1 MHNAMNLAYEPHDEI
16 YSALQSVRETFHRE
30 GRISDANAKL
40 DETVKLL
47 AIHYGYLIGLV
58 DATEY
63 ARLKDRRTFSAR
75 CLNSIFVQLAKEP
88 IFSRR
93 GMGSIFGSA
102 PTTIFEEGD
111 ETIAHELFVA
121 AGQAF
126 EAQTSDKHRLDILN
140 EAYGHHVRDNF
151 RNHVEDAQ
159 YMTPP
164 EVVDFMVSVALN
176 LVPKPKIDRLSD
188 FIVADPSCGVGS
200 FLTSWR
206 RICIDVH
213 GLEESQRLR
222 CIGQDKVDR
231 MVRLTAI
238 NMIFSDCPNDDVFL
252 GNAIH
257 DDSPLSKYNG
267 QVDLI
272 LTNPPFG
279 ARFATESLQK
289 TSQFNTPFFA
299 NISSKTRA
307 IDSEFLFIDRYLTLL
322 KPEGLCF
329 VIVPDGVV
337 SAKGTASILRQH
349 LTRNAE
355 LIAVIELPSVTFA
368 QAGTRTKTAI
378 LGFRKTN
385 SPRQSYPVFF
395 SEVDELG
402 YKVSKRKGVPLKRPE
417 GKNELPC
424 VANAFKDSI
433 KTFYVAE
440 KSINAAWCDLEPG
453 KVDTWTPRRMIFG
466 QEILKR
472 QVRHDL
478 ISLRD
483 LTEVP
488 RKRKSSIHSKDT
500 FFISVLH
507 IIGEGILDIPGI
519 KSYEPIT
526 PGLPVEPGEVI
537 LSRINPRIPRAAVVP
552 DLGRKLLCS
561 SEFEILRPTSQISP
575 YTLVFLLLC
584 PFVQGQIQSLTAG
597 TSSSHSRVKP
607 RQVYD
612 VLLPDL
618 VSLNYREYKVN
629 LSQYEESCKKITEC
643 LIEIEK
649 FRQSLDIDNILE
661 YKNRINRSVNKA
673 EC

>member
-1 MHNAMNLAYEPHDEI
+1 MHNVMNPAYEPYEEI

-58 DATEY
+58 DSTEY
-63 ARLKDRRTFSAR
+63 ARLKDRGIFSANF
-75 CLNSIFVQLAKEP
+75 LNSIFAQVAKEP
-88 IFSRR
+88 VFSRP

-111 ETIAHELFVA
+111 EKIAHELFVA
-121 AGQAF
+121 TGQAF
-126 EAQTSDKHRLDILN
+126 EAQVSDQHRLDVLN

-164 EVVDFMVSVALN
+164 EVVDFMVNLALC
-176 LVPKPKIDRLSD
+176 LVPSAKMNELND

-206 RICIDVH
+206 RACVDVR
-213 GLEESQRLR
+213 GLTEGRRLK

-257 DDSPLSKYNG
+257 DDSPLSTYNG

-279 ARFATESLQK
+279 ARFAAESLRE
-289 TSQFNTPFFA
+289 TSQFSTPFFA
-299 NISSKTRA
+299 HLSSGTRA
-307 IDSEFLFIDRYLTLL
+307 IDSELLFIDRYLTLL

-329 VIVPDGVV
+329 VVVPDGVV
-337 SAKGTASILRQH
+337 SAKGTASILRQY

-355 LIAVIELPSVTFA
+355 LVAVVELPSVTFA

-378 LGFRKTN
+378 LGFRKTI
-385 SPRQSYPVFF
+385 SPRQLYPVFF
-395 SEVDELG
+395 SEVDDLG
-402 YKVSKRKGVPLKRPE
+402 YKVSKRKGVPLKRLE
-417 GKNELPC
+417 GKNELPS
-424 VANAFKDSI
+424 VARAFKNSVE
-433 KTFYVAE
+433 TFFIAE
-440 KSINAAWCDLEPG
+440 ESVNAAWCELDPG
-453 KVDTWTPRRMIFG
+453 KVDTWTPRRMIFD

-472 QVRHDL
+472 QARHNL
-478 ISLRD
+478 ISLKD
-483 LTEVP
+483 LTEAP
-488 RKRKSSIHSKDT
+488 SKRRTSAYSKET

-552 DLGRKLLCS
+552 DLGRTLLCS
-561 SEFEILRPTSQISP
+561 SEFEILRPTNGVSP

-597 TSSSHSRVKP
+597 TSSSHSRIKP

-618 VSLNYREYKVN
+618 VSADHREYKEN

-643 LIEIEK
+643 LIDIEK
-649 FRQSLDIDNILE
+649 FRQSLDIDSTLE
-661 YKNRINRSVNKA
+661 VQS
-673 EC
+673 